1 MRSSLCQS
9 PESLI
14 TKHITEMKKFLL
26 VLLALSSIAFVSC
39 YKESQ
44 YTITY
49 HDTETAIA
57 NVTIFEYDA
66 SYDRV
71 ATREI
76 KFIKPNQIYDL
87 TSSDLARYLVIGVEG
102 TVNNKIIV
110 WYCKDIFK
118 LDSSKP
124 IHIDVSFTGMNTQGR
139 NPVNESDCVQQY
151 LYK

>member
-1 MRSSLCQS
+1 
-9 PESLI
+9 
-14 TKHITEMKKFLL
+14 MKKALF
-26 VLLALSSIAFVSC
+26 VLIATVCLSLVSC
-39 YKESQ
+39 FKESQ
-44 YTITY
+44 YSITY
-49 HDTETAIA
+49 HGDPAEVA

-71 ATREI
+71 AIREI